1 MNYLA
6 NIKLNLDVN
15 SFLIEIDNEMDAMQA
30 TILQLRERLNSYSN
44 LNKIEPDTNDSK
56 SMETQ
61 GAD

>member
-1 MNYLA
+1 
-6 NIKLNLDVN
+6 
-15 SFLIEIDNEMDAMQA
+15 MDAMQA
-30 TILQLRERLNSYSN
+30 TILQLQERLNSYSN

>member
-30 TILQLRERLNSYSN
+30 TILQLQERLNSYSN